1 MYKNVLTRKAY
12 KQQNFQISKNQCNL
26 NKVGQPYSQPASHIP
41 FTNQPANL
49 TVTQPASQ
57 PFRCLTIV
65 IRLSINEQTC
75 SHVGFYTRE
84 GVYLYIYIYIHAA
97 AAGAATSAT
106 AAAAAAIAAS
116 THTNKPAPSTRQVL
130 LCLRCLGKQTPLF
143 NDYIYIYVYIYIRKI
158 NNKTTFCSV
167 SEHVK

>member
-12 KQQNFQISKNQCNL
+12 KQQNFQISKKQCNL
-26 NKVGQPYSQPASHIP
+26 NKVGQSYNQPASHIP

-65 IRLSINEQTC
+65 IRWSINEQTC

-84 GVYLYIYIYIHAA
+84 GVYLYIYIYKYAAA
-97 AAGAATSAT
+97 AAGAG
-106 AAAAAAIAAS
+106 AAAAAAAATAIAAS

-143 NDYIYIYVYIYIRKI
+143 HDYKYIYICIYK
-158 NNKTTFCSV
+158 K
-167 SEHVK
+167 